1 MNVFI
6 YIYIYIFFFFGV
18 FLFISLFFFFFLF
31 FKELLSIEKAH
42 FLQSWSPIIP
52 GQTAIEKS
60 MENLNQAQNGH
71 DPVFMNSVMFPR
83 LVFYEFTSFLHLQ
96 FLLKKKKKNQIQI
109 VFYYGNFKQTLS
121 LKVSN
126 NTLPS
131 HNYELCHPSF
141 LPLLS
146 LLFFPN

>member
-1 MNVFI
+1 MTVFI
-6 YIYIYIFFFFGV
+6 YIYIYILGISHV
-18 FLFISLFFFFFLF
+18 FLFFFFFFFLF

-83 LVFYEFTSFLHLQ
+83 LVFYEFNSFLHLQ
-96 FLLKKKKKNQIQI
+96 FFFLKKKKNQIQI

-141 LPLLS
+141 LPLL
-146 LLFFPN
+146 FFPN